1 MSRRK
6 LSLNLNPSAIPMLRM
21 SPSCSPA
28 PVTDGGWPEILE
40 RAESLL
46 PPGLRIYLGDVSVIT
61 GVLDGDSL
69 RLSVAPGFIYGLF
82 NTQNVLLS
90 FRQAAGDVLGKPV
103 AVTIAEM
110 REDMTPAAHS
120 IDELKNSRKYI
131 LQEETNMSKADSAAD
146 IPAAA
151 TRWI

>member
-1 MSRRK
+1 M
-6 LSLNLNPSAIPMLRM
+6 
-21 SPSCSPA
+21 
-28 PVTDGGWPEILE
+28 TDGGWPEILE

-120 IDELKNSRKYI
+120 IDELKKFKEVHFTGGN
-131 LQEETNMSKADSAAD
+131 
-146 IPAAA
+146 
-151 TRWI
+151 